1 MNTAANTA
9 QVQHAQ
15 ANLEDKVK
23 GTVQLDKYASSEN
36 FNLFGYELTT
46 VLDDIILVK
55 YVDCNDDGTEILKN
69 GVWVPINVNTYAWRL
84 GEVVLAGPRCNL
96 VKVGDVVCFPNDK
109 GIQVGNLEVEG
120 QGKLKNSCFL
130 NEERIFG
137 ICKPKADE

>member
-15 ANLEDKVK
+15 ANLEDNVK

-36 FNLFGYELTT
+36 FNLFGYELTA

>member
-15 ANLEDKVK
+15 ANLEDNVK

>member
-15 ANLEDKVK
+15 ANLEYNVK

-120 QGKLKNSCFL
+120 QGKLKNSCVL

-137 ICKPKADE
+137 MCKPKADE